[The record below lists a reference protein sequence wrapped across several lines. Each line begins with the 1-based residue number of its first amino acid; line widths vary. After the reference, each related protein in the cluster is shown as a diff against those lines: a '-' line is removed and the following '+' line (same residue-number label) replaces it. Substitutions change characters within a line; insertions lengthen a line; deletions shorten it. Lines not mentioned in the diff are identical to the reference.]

1 MPNRLRR
8 SIDAPGGGTVGGQ
21 RQRSAAMNLPPNATP
36 PPAWRRL
43 FHFVA
48 ASATTLLAFAIPE
61 PQYMAILGGGALLS
75 LALETGRFRVGW
87 LNHFFLRV
95 FAPILKTS
103 ETAELTGAT
112 YFLIAAFFA
121 FYFFGLDVAIPVLL
135 FVSVGDPV
143 AALVGM
149 RAPGPRLW
157 RKSPVGSA
165 AFVVAAL
172 AIWAVVSALGYGQWT
187 WAVVATACVAAAVE
201 LAPIPVD
208 DNLTIPLLAG
218 AIMTLLTLAGL

>member
-1 MPNRLRR
+1 MNRPL
-8 SIDAPGGGTVGGQ
+8 DAP
-21 RQRSAAMNLPPNATP
+21 PPT
-36 PPAWRRL
+36 WRRL

-61 PQYMAILGGGALLS
+61 TQYMLILGGGALLS

-87 LNHFFLRV
+87 LNHLFLRV

-103 ETAELTGAT
+103 ETAEITGAT
-112 YFLIAAFFA
+112 YFFIAAFFA
-121 FYFFGLDVAIPVLL
+121 FYFFGPDVAIPVLL
-135 FVSVGDPV
+135 FVAVGDPV

-157 RKSPVGSA
+157 GKSPVGSA
-165 AFVVAAL
+165 AFIVAAL
-172 AIWAVVSALGYGQWT
+172 AVWAVVSALGYGQWT
-187 WAVVATACVAAAVE
+187 WAMVATAFVAAAVE

-208 DNLTIPLLAG
+208 DNLTIPLIAG
-218 AIMTLLTLAGL
+218 ATMLLLTTTSL

>member
-1 MPNRLRR
+1 MPNRFRR
-8 SIDAPGGGTVGGQ
+8 SVDAPGGWLVDGH
-21 RQRSAAMNLPPNATP
+21 RQRCVAMNRPPSATAP
-36 PPAWRRL
+36 PTWRRL

-61 PQYMAILGGGALLS
+61 TQYMLILGGGALLS

-87 LNHFFLRV
+87 LNRFFLRV

-103 ETAELTGAT
+103 ETVEITGAT

-121 FYFFGLDVAIPVLL
+121 FYFFGPGVAIPVLL

-157 RKSPVGSA
+157 GKSPVGSA

-172 AIWAVVSALGYGQWT
+172 TVWAVVSALGYGQLT
-187 WAVVATACVAAAVE
+187 WAVVATAFVAAAVE

-208 DNLTIPLLAG
+208 DNLTIPLIAG

>member
-1 MPNRLRR
+1 MSNRLRR
-8 SIDAPGGGTVGGQ
+8 SVDTPGGWPVGVQ
-21 RQRSAAMNLPPNATP
+21 RQRAAAMNRPPDAP
-36 PPAWRRL
+36 PPTWRRL

-48 ASATTLLAFAIPE
+48 ASATTLLAFVIPE

-75 LALETGRFRVGW
+75 LALETGRLRVGW

-103 ETAELTGAT
+103 ETAQITGAT

-121 FYFFGLDVAIPVLL
+121 FYFFGPDVAIPVLL
-135 FVSVGDPV
+135 FVAVGDPV

-165 AFVVAAL
+165 AFIVAAL

-187 WAVVATACVAAAVE
+187 WAVVATAFVAAAVE

-208 DNLTIPLLAG
+208 DNLTIPLIAG
-218 AIMTLLTLAGL
+218 AIMTLLTTTSL